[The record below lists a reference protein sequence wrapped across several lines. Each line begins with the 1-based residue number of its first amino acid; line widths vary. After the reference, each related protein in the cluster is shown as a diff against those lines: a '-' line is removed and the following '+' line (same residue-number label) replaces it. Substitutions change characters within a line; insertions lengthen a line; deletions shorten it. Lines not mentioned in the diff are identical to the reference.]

1 MKINKVNFEN
11 FDKKIVSIMVKSK
24 RVRKS
29 IDDALRV
36 DSRTMLE
43 IIN

>member
-1 MKINKVNFEN
+1 MDEFE
-11 FDKKIVSIMVKSK
+11 K
-24 RVRKS
+24 RLPKPDEVRRFRKS

-43 IIN
+43 VIN

>member
-1 MKINKVNFEN
+1 MDEFE
-11 FDKKIVSIMVKSK
+11 KRLPKPSEVI

-36 DSRTMLE
+36 DSRIMLE
-43 IIN
+43 VIN